1 MILKSQ
7 SHWWIVGAYG
17 STRWGDCPCLGG
29 RCFWPPFW
37 NECWIKIGAK
47 YFKPLGQFPANKKCK
62 DPQDISFLRRGMQ
75 SSPLVVMSSKKPGH
89 TTCRPANLTVY
100 EIYVAFRLAVSPY
113 IFIKRSN
120 PSWPKQEIRAEKLCA
135 EKVAGIKICTEQ
147 EDESWQ
153 VIGVEVQSFR
163 LDEGFCNLFSWS
175 FVPLSYPTGVL
186 GWTPS
191 PWYLPQ
197 FQLTSQVAGHVPKVL
212 KRLQNQQALTQAQ
225 RSIAGEE
232 MQKAW
237 LTVFFSGLGVVFGCG
252 SLDGFGG
259 FIVTAGPI
267 CWNLMRRSVR
277 MQI

>member
-1 MILKSQ
+1 
-7 SHWWIVGAYG
+7 
-17 STRWGDCPCLGG
+17 
-29 RCFWPPFW
+29 
-37 NECWIKIGAK
+37 
-47 YFKPLGQFPANKKCK
+47 
-62 DPQDISFLRRGMQ
+62 
-75 SSPLVVMSSKKPGH
+75 MSSKKPGH

-113 IFIKRSN
+113 IFIRRSN

-153 VIGVEVQSFR
+153 VIGVEVQIFR
-163 LDEGFCNLFSWS
+163 LDECFLQFVFEG
-175 FVPLSYPTGVL
+175 FVPLSYPTGGL

-197 FQLTSQVAGHVPKVL
+197 FQLSSQVAGHVPKVL

-237 LTVFFSGLGVVFGCG
+237 LTVFLAALGLFLGVVPLMGLEGLLSQLGRYVGTWWDEVCGCKSKPLSMFLPFGRLKAICVRNNEDRRG
-252 SLDGFGG
+252 SLGSKLDMSVYG
-259 FIVTAGPI
+259 IYI
-267 CWNLMRRSVR
+267 SRSAPYT
-277 MQI
+277 I